1 MDRKVVFITGASSG
15 IGRATA
21 LLLAKH
27 NYTVYGAA
35 RRIDRL
41 KEIESQGV
49 KPLVLDVTD
58 EVSVSNAINEVIKN
72 EGRIDVLINN
82 AGYGEYGAVEDV
94 SMESARRQL
103 DVNLFGLARVTQ
115 LALPGMRKQKSG
127 KIVNVTSIGGKMA
140 TPMGGWYH
148 ASKFA
153 VEGLSD
159 SLRLEV
165 KQLGIDVIIIEPGG
179 IKTEWAGIANDTMMK
194 ASGHSAYSHFAEA
207 APFAEAASKA
217 ASLDD
222 KAPEPTVIAA
232 LIKKAIEAKKPK
244 ARYVKGFMAKPI
256 MLAKKLL
263 SDAMFDK
270 VILSQFKSSVKAA
283 GKVAANAALA
293 GVIATSAALSPCLAG
308 STTGAAIAVF
318 LFLYI

>member
-1 MDRKVVFITGASSG
+1 MDKKVVFITGASSG

-35 RRIDRL
+35 RRLDRL
-41 KEIESQGV
+41 KELEPQGV

-58 EVSVSNAINEVIKN
+58 EISVVNSINEVIKN

-94 SMESARRQL
+94 SMENARKQL
-103 DVNLFGLARVTQ
+103 DVNLFGLARITQ
-115 LALPGMRKQKSG
+115 LVIPHMRKQKSG

-165 KQLGIDVIIIEPGG
+165 RQFGIDVILIEPGG

-207 APFAEAASKA
+207 SPFAKVASKA
-217 ASLDD
+217 TALDD

-232 LIKKAIEAKKPK
+232 LIKKAIEAGRPK
-244 ARYVKGFMAKPI
+244 ARYVKGFLAKPI
-256 MLAKKLL
+256 LFAKKLL
-263 SDAMFDK
+263 SDALFDK
-270 VILSQFKSSVKAA
+270 VILSRFK
-283 GKVAANAALA
+283 
-293 GVIATSAALSPCLAG
+293 
-308 STTGAAIAVF
+308 
-318 LFLYI
+318 

>member
-1 MDRKVVFITGASSG
+1 MDKKVVFITGASSG

-21 LLLAKH
+21 QLLAKH

-41 KEIESQGV
+41 KELEPQGI
-49 KPLVLDVTD
+49 KPLVMDVTD
-58 EVSVSNAINEVIKN
+58 ETSVSNAVNEVIKN
-72 EGRIDVLINN
+72 EDRIDVLINN

-94 SMESARRQL
+94 SIENAKKQL
-103 DVNLFGLARVTQ
+103 DVNLFGLVRITQ
-115 LALPGMRKQKSG
+115 LIIPHMRKQKSG

-165 KQLGIDVIIIEPGG
+165 RQFGIDVIIIEPGG

-194 ASGHSAYSHFAEA
+194 ASGHSAYSHFAAA
-207 APFAEAASKA
+207 APFAEAAAKA
-217 ASLDD
+217 TSDD
-222 KAPEPTVIAA
+222 KAPEPVVIAA
-232 LIKKAIEAKKPK
+232 LIKKAIEARKPK

-256 MLAKKLL
+256 LFAKKLL

-270 VILSQFKSSVKAA
+270 VILSQFK
-283 GKVAANAALA
+283 
-293 GVIATSAALSPCLAG
+293 
-308 STTGAAIAVF
+308 
-318 LFLYI
+318 